1 MLCLNCESARFH
13 LSHSY
18 GLRRTSLACCLPC
31 GEKKGKKREFFR
43 DYCDGPEGLTQGLGD
58 WPGVVVPTIVVAG
71 GRLRLKRNAKT
82 PPMPAA
88 TATAMNKAVSS
99 PTLLEGS

>member
-1 MLCLNCESARFH
+1 MTCLGWEAAGFD
-13 LSHSY
+13 LSPSD
-18 GLRRTSLACCLPC
+18 GLRRTRLACCLPC
-31 GEKKGKKREFFR
+31 GEKKGKMREFFR

-71 GRLRLKRNAKT
+71 GRVRLKRNAKT

>member
-1 MLCLNCESARFH
+1 MR
-13 LSHSY
+13 
-18 GLRRTSLACCLPC
+18 
-31 GEKKGKKREFFR
+31 KKEGGEFFR
-43 DYCDGPEGLTQGLGD
+43 DYCDGPEGLTKGPGD

-71 GRLRLKRNAKT
+71 VRLRLKRNAKT

-88 TATAMNKAVSS
+88 TATAMNRAVSS

>member
-1 MLCLNCESARFH
+1 MLCLNCEPARIH

-31 GEKKGKKREFFR
+31 DEKKGRGEFFR
-43 DYCDGPEGLTQGLGD
+43 DYCDGPEGLTKGPGD

-71 GRLRLKRNAKT
+71 VRLRLKRNAKT

-88 TATAMNKAVSS
+88 TATAMNRAVSS

>member
-1 MLCLNCESARFH
+1 MLCLNCEPARIH

-31 GEKKGKKREFFR
+31 DEKKGRMGVLPR
-43 DYCDGPEGLTQGLGD
+43 LLRWSRGLTKGPGD
-58 WPGVVVPTIVVAG
+58 WPGVVVATIVVAG
-71 GRLRLKRNAKT
+71 VRLRLKRNAKT

-88 TATAMNKAVSS
+88 TATAMNRAVSS